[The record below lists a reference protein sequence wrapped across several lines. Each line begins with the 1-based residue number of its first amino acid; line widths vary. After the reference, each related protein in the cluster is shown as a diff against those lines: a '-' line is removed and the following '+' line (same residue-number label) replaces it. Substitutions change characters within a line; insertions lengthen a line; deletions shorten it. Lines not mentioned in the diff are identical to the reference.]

1 MKTKFKVWLLST
13 YFLTAA
19 FATTGSL
26 WVSIAQLW
34 GAEGVVSKGPVSGSN
49 YCHLKFPAI
58 REETL
63 FSSRPVLKDSTDG
76 DIVDFYGPCDYD
88 PLGKSEIARQ
98 RADVRRDRRNDMDSD

>member
-1 MKTKFKVWLLST
+1 MKTKFKVWLLSI

-26 WVSIAQLW
+26 WSDIAQLW
-34 GAEGVVSKGPVSGSN
+34 GAEGVIGKGPVSGSN
-49 YCHLKFPAI
+49 YCYLKFPAI

-63 FSSRPVLKDSTDG
+63 FSSRPQLKDPKDG

-88 PLGKSEIARQ
+88 PLGIEQIRRQ
-98 RADVRRDRRNDMDSD
+98 RADVRRDRRNDADSD